1 MKPLLLLTSL
11 FSFVLFAS
19 AQKPFP
25 ESYVGKWKGNLEILT
40 KDGPATTDVINVTF
54 DVAPVSKNVYQ
65 WRTTYDTKTG
75 PMVKD
80 YKLIVDTLVKG
91 HYTIDEGDSIV
102 LDGYYIGQK
111 LYCTFEVDALLFF
124 STYEKQ
130 GDRIIFEI
138 AFGPFTSPRKTG
150 DVKLPAGIVPRVM
163 AYKTESVQRA
173 VLKLE

>member
-1 MKPLLLLTSL
+1 MKFQLLLISL
-11 FSFVLFAS
+11 LCIAFCSH

-25 ESYVGKWKGNLEILT
+25 DNFTGKWKGQLELLS
-40 KDGPATTDVINVTF
+40 KDGPATNDVINVTF
-54 DVAPVSKNVYQ
+54 DVAPISKNVYQ
-65 WRTTYDTKTG
+65 WHTTYDTKTG

-130 GDRIIFEI
+130 GDQIIFEI